1 MVVNIVLKSI
11 TEQASNEIRYTQLND
26 VNDF

>member
-1 MVVNIVLKSI
+1 MVVNIVLKST

-26 VNDF
+26 VNVF